1 MCRVSMQLYLTST
14 GYNIQPQQWTNSKQL
29 FTSYQATAGRLK
41 ICLNKLL
48 KQNAL
53 KQIGK

>member
-1 MCRVSMQLYLTST
+1 MQLYLTST